1 MYIARIDSSDR
12 YKVDVYDA
20 ISGAYVCFF
29 YANVHH
35 GYITNVQVQGDY
47 VSLVHSDG
55 RVDVYNAK
63 TRSYVRSFIN

>member
-1 MYIARIDSSDR
+1 MYVAKINSGDR
-12 YKVDVYDA
+12 NKVDVFDA

-29 YANVHH
+29 YASTQNGH
-35 GYITNVQVQGDY
+35 ITNVQVQGEY

-63 TRSYVRSFIN
+63 TISYVRSFFN